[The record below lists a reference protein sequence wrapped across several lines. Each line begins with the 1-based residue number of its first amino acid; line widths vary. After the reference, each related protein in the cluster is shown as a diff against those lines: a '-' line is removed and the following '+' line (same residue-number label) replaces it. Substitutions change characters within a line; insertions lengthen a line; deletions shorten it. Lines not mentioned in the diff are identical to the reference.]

1 MNKSAFIQLDFYLLI
16 VFSIILPIGIYGF
29 MMWKRSISRRSV
41 LGLGVCLLA
50 ISGFTFFLLQR
61 LAVVAKLSP
70 NLYDDWIFSSEVS
83 MALYLLPALFAG
95 LGINMISHVLIQHL
109 SDAEMAFDQMHVKP
123 TNAQHS

>member
-1 MNKSAFIQLDFYLLI
+1 MNKSVFIQIDFYLLI
-16 VFSIILPIGIYGF
+16 AFSIILPVGIYGF
-29 MMWKRSISRRSV
+29 MMWKKSISRRSV
-41 LGLGVCLLA
+41 LGLGICLLT

-95 LGINMISHVLIQHL
+95 LGINIISHVLIKHL
-109 SDAEMAFDQMHVKP
+109 RDAEENFDQLKLEKTEIRHF
-123 TNAQHS
+123 